1 MAFEKPQQ
9 GVRKNITWST
19 KLVDSWMKDHA
30 EGEFH
35 RESPW
40 LDGQVGVKRAGLLF
54 DYTPEEIEE
63 LTKSANDVIYFA
75 NHFGYCLHGSQGYK
89 PITLRDYQ
97 EEMLTSYTNNRF
109 TCCMSSRQVG
119 KTVVAALF
127 LLHNAIFN
135 VDRNIGIAANKLAT
149 AVEIMDKIKEIMD
162 YLPFFMKP
170 GIKVYNQTM
179 IVFENGC
186 RLIAQATT
194 KKSFIG
200 FTIHTLYCDEFA
212 HVEPHVLDE
221 FYENIMPTVSSME
234 DSKIIITSTPN
245 GYNKFFDIYQGGV
258 DGTNSYH
265 SIRVD
270 WWQVPGRD
278 EKWKEKTIADCGG
291 EDEFMRQ
298 FGNSFLSTGNTL
310 LSPDSLAKLQKGRI
324 KFVRRDIFEFER
336 NWEEEYRD
344 FLFHP
349 DFDIEDL
356 KDNEKRWVLSID
368 LSEGGGGDN
377 SILNLFNLRMKNKA
391 LVKQL
396 LRDPDAE
403 LKKSDYFQLVQVG
416 RFKSN
421 ITSLPKLAKL
431 TYILVNEIIGPDNIR
446 VVVEYNAFGGE
457 FLRLLQT
464 VFGDKNDFD
473 MSCILKF
480 YHSSDANK
488 RKYGLKVRPDNKPV
502 MCMDLKG
509 KIADDTVI
517 VTDDDTV
524 GEFEVFSKV
533 GSTWKASRDHDDLA
547 MSTVDVTAI
556 FDHPYFDVLMEDIM
570 GLEENED
577 VYKMYLSK
585 TDEKY
590 DNVYDNYM
598 NMSNNP
604 YMETDADRK
613 YNGTD
618 FGGYFGNQGIYS

>member
-9 GVRKNITWST
+9 GVKKNITWST

-35 RESPW
+35 KESPW

-194 KKSFIG
+194 KRSFIG

-265 SIRVD
+265 SLRVD

-310 LSPDSLAKLQKGRI
+310 LSPDSLAKLQKGRT

-377 SILNLFNLRMKNKA
+377 SILNLFNLRMKNKT

-431 TYILVNEIIGPDNIR
+431 TYVLVNDIIGPDNIR

-509 KIADDTVI
+509 KIADDTIV

-570 GLEENED
+570 GLEENGDIYE
-577 VYKMYLSK
+577 MYLSK

-590 DNVYDNYM
+590 DNVYDNYQ
-598 NMSNNP
+598 NM
-604 YMETDADRK
+604 TDQLLDQDRK

-618 FGGYFGNQGIYS
+618 FGGYFGNKGIYS

>member
-1 MAFEKPQQ
+1 MAQVQQ
-9 GVRKNITWST
+9 QQKTIRRNIVWST
-19 KLVDSWMKDHA
+19 KLVDDWMRDHA
-30 EGEFH
+30 DGTFH
-35 RESPW
+35 KENPW
-40 LDGQVGVKRAGLLF
+40 LDGQVGVKRAGLSF
-54 DYTPEEIEE
+54 EYTPEEIEE

-75 NHFGYCLHGSQGYK
+75 NNFGYCMHGSQGYK

-97 EEMLTSYTNNRF
+97 EEMLRSYTDNRF

-149 AVEIMDKIKEIMD
+149 AVEIMDKIKEIME

-186 RLIAQATT
+186 RISAQATT
-194 KKSFIG
+194 KRSFIG

-221 FYENIMPTVSSME
+221 FYENIMPTVSSMD

-278 EKWKEKTIADCGG
+278 DEWKEKTIADCGG

-324 KFVRRDIFEFER
+324 KYVRRDIPEVER
-336 NWEEEYRD
+336 NWEDEYKD
-344 FLFHP
+344 LKFHP
-349 DFDIEDL
+349 EFDVDEFRN
-356 KDNEKRWVLSID
+356 KDKRWVLSID

-377 SILNLFNLRMKNKA
+377 SILNFFNMRMKNKE
-391 LVKQL
+391 QL
-396 LRDPDAE
+396 MKDLNDIDKE
-403 LKKSDYFQLVQVG
+403 IKKSDYFQLVQVG

-421 ITSLPKLAKL
+421 IISLEKLAKL
-431 TYILVNEIIGPDNIR
+431 TYILVMHVIGPDNIR
-446 VVVEYNAFGGE
+446 IVVEYNAFGSE

-473 MSCILKF
+473 PSCVLKF
-480 YHSSDANK
+480 YHSSDAK
-488 RKYGLKVRPDNKPV
+488 TRKYGLKVRPDNKPI
-502 MCMDLKG
+502 MCITLKG
-509 KIADDTVI
+509 LISSDNII

-524 GEFEVFSKV
+524 GEFEVFSKI

-556 FDHPYFDVLMEDIM
+556 FDHPYFEVMMEEIM
-570 GLEENED
+570 GLDENAEL
-577 VYKMYLSK
+577 YQMYETK
-585 TDEKY
+585 VDEKFG
-590 DNVYDNYM
+590 NMYDNYQNLGQM
-598 NMSNNP
+598 QKEDSDFRYKGN
-604 YMETDADRK
+604 
-613 YNGTD
+613 D
-618 FGGYFGNQGIYS
+618 FGGYFGNKGIYN

>member
-1 MAFEKPQQ
+1 MAFEKQQQ
-9 GVRKNITWST
+9 GVKKNITWST
-19 KLVDSWMKDHA
+19 KLVDDWMKDHA

-35 RESPW
+35 KESPW
-40 LDGQVGVKRAGLLF
+40 LDGQVGVKKAGLLF

-149 AVEIMDKIKEIMD
+149 AVEIIDKIKEIMD

-194 KKSFIG
+194 KRSFIG

-310 LSPDSLAKLQKGRI
+310 LSPDSLAKLQKGRV
-324 KFVRRDIFEFER
+324 KFVRRDLLELER

-344 FLFHP
+344 LLFHP

-356 KDNEKRWVLSID
+356 KNKEKRWVLSID

-377 SILNLFNLRMKNKA
+377 SILNLFNLRMKDKT
-391 LVKQL
+391 LVKHL
-396 LRDPDAE
+396 LKDPDAE
-403 LKKSDYFQLVQVG
+403 LKKSDYFQLVQVA

-431 TYILVNEIIGPDNIR
+431 TYILVNDIIGPDNIR
-446 VVVEYNAFGGE
+446 AVVEYNAFGGE

-480 YHSSDANK
+480 YHSSDSNK

-509 KIADDTVI
+509 KIADDTIV

-570 GLEENED
+570 GLEENND
-577 VYKMYLSK
+577 VYQMYLSK

-598 NMSNNP
+598 NISNP
-604 YMETDADRK
+604 MPDVEQDRK

-618 FGGYFGNQGIYS
+618 FGGYFGNKGIYS